1 MALDILVQECKR
13 IAEDSL
19 YTAQA
24 HFETARLADIRERWV
39 MLIVPSFVAAVS
51 SILVA
56 VGPTGWKWLAAVAAA
71 ASLVATVAGYL
82 RVDARAALQTQAGN
96 AFTTLRH
103 QARLLA
109 ELANTLEPSDLRERV
124 TRLTER
130 YEDLVRATPLTDN
143 RAFNIARSR
152 VKQGI
157 FLRDE

>member
-1 MALDILVQECKR
+1 MAVDTLVQECKR
-13 IAEDSL
+13 ISEDSL

-24 HFETARLADIRERWV
+24 HFETARLADLRERWV
-39 MLIVPSFVAAVS
+39 MLIVPSFIAAVS

-56 VGPTGWKWLAAVAAA
+56 VGPAEWKWLAAVAAA

-82 RVDARAALQTQAGN
+82 RVDERATLQTQAGN
-96 AFTTLRH
+96 AFTILRH

-109 ELANTLEPSDLRERV
+109 ELANTLELNDLHGRI

-130 YEDLVRATPLTDN
+130 YEDLVRATPSTDN
-143 RAFNIARSR
+143 RAFNIARNR